1 MLIHCNLERVITLQT
16 CRLGHTESKNFLLQH
31 SMGSKKVIEELKDVV
46 TNTEDINFGV
56 IELCSIVGVNNVVH
70 LVQCVKCFKKIVCN
84 DESVLLAHCYECNT
98 MQRVDSDNKTLTAE
112 LIVKD
117 LKTENLHVLRASHEI
132 IATIIGNIPQSAE
145 IDDIQKLLLKE
156 YVLQLNYSDAI
167 ITSVKVQHK

>member
-1 MLIHCNLERVITLQT
+1 M
-16 CRLGHTESKNFLLQH
+16 
-31 SMGSKKVIEELKDVV
+31 
-46 TNTEDINFGV
+46 
-56 IELCSIVGVNNVVH
+56 
-70 LVQCVKCFKKIVCN
+70 
-84 DESVLLAHCYECNT
+84 LAHCYECNT
-98 MQRVDSDNKTLTAE
+98 MQRVHSDNKTLTAE